1 MSIKSFLD
9 YLLLEKKYSKHT
21 YDAYRA
27 NLDSFQEYIAGIHSD
42 TLENIDQA
50 SYSEIRS
57 WIVALIQDGNSTRTV
72 NRKLSV
78 LRSYYKY
85 LVRNGTL
92 TVSPLKTHKPLK
104 MAAKAPLPFS
114 EEEVNKVLEGD
125 FYPDNYLGVLQ
136 KTILTLF
143 YYTGIRRSELINLKR
158 NALDLNTSTI
168 KVLGKRNKERLVPLL
183 PQMILQL
190 KLLLQSQEKEK
201 LSEQSEYLL
210 LSPAGEKLKEA
221 FVYQS
226 VKKYFSKVTTKTKKS
241 PHVLRHSFASHL
253 LDQGAEI
260 NSIKELLGHSSV
272 AATQHYTHGSIA
284 AVKAVYKKAHP
295 REKNK

>member
-27 NLDSFQEYIAGIHSD
+27 NLDSFQDYLAGIHSD
-42 TLENIDQA
+42 TIENIDQA

-57 WIVALIQDGNSTRTV
+57 WIVALIQNGNSTRTV

-104 MAAKAPLPFS
+104 MAAKVPLPFS

-168 KVLGKRNKERLVPLL
+168 AKPRKR
-183 PQMILQL
+183 
-190 KLLLQSQEKEK
+190 
-201 LSEQSEYLL
+201 
-210 LSPAGEKLKEA
+210 
-221 FVYQS
+221 
-226 VKKYFSKVTTKTKKS
+226 KT
-241 PHVLRHSFASHL
+241 AST
-253 LDQGAEI
+253 I
-260 NSIKELLGHSSV
+260 
-272 AATQHYTHGSIA
+272 
-284 AVKAVYKKAHP
+284 
-295 REKNK
+295 